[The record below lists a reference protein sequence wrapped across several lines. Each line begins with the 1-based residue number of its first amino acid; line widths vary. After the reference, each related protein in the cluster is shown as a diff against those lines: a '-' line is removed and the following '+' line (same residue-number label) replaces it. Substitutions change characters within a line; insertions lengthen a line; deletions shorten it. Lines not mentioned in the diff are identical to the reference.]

1 MLVIPR
7 WNFMLEGWDASPF
20 YIPNVTKIFFIILI
34 LILLIWRLVYFLIPR
49 KLPNNL
55 FISTFKLSILGII
68 TFSMYQWN
76 ASMAL
81 WVEDAILYIPHIT
94 KIYLGLL
101 LGSVFIYRGLVNPI
115 RNNTPHV
122 ELLPTNWFF
131 VGVVGLAMDISKIPG
146 AIYGAIVGRVKQ
158 FIRLLNT
165 NTVEKQDH

>member
-1 MLVIPR
+1 
-7 WNFMLEGWDASPF
+7 
-20 YIPNVTKIFFIILI
+20 
-34 LILLIWRLVYFLIPR
+34 
-49 KLPNNL
+49 
-55 FISTFKLSILGII
+55 
-68 TFSMYQWN
+68 MYQWN